1 MAIRTPKV
9 AQPLAKLDAR
19 PARYALSCSAS
30 RSSIGGAAAPASR
43 EPAGTWL
50 SWVCTTAA
58 ASTSAAAYAR
68 NGTRRP
74 KLASSPP
81 TIGPH
86 TLPIR
91 KADAYAPETRP
102 RLSGGASRT
111 TRAIDATV
119 NITEPAPPRPRNTSN
134 CQ

>member
-1 MAIRTPKV
+1 M
-9 AQPLAKLDAR
+9 
-19 PARYALSCSAS
+19 
-30 RSSIGGAAAPASR
+30 
-43 EPAGTWL
+43 
-50 SWVCTTAA
+50 
-58 ASTSAAAYAR
+58 
-68 NGTRRP
+68 
-74 KLASSPP
+74 
-81 TIGPH
+81 GPQ

-119 NITEPAPPRPRNTSN
+119 NITEPAPPRPRKMSS